1 MRVVISGGGTGGHI
15 YPALAIASG
24 IKDRLPDAA
33 ILYVG
38 TREGLESKIVPLAG
52 FDFVTVDITGLNR
65 SSLLKAS
72 ATLAKFP
79 RSIFQAWNI
88 IKSFG
93 PQIVVGT
100 GGYVSFPVV
109 SAATL
114 FPGCKTFIHEQNA
127 LPGIANRKLAKKVDC
142 TMINFPEAA
151 RHLKAKN
158 IKVTGLP
165 IRQEIMEVNQAE
177 AFKKLG
183 LKRGVFT
190 LLAFGGSRGAQ
201 SINSAIMQLLQEYP
215 LPDMQLIWITGEME
229 YESIIKNL
237 ESLSLNIHRLLVKPF
252 MHNIEDAMAVAD
264 LALCRAGAST
274 LSELAVLGLPAIL
287 VPYPYAAE
295 NHQEK
300 NARTLLEKKAASMV
314 IDEFLDGET
323 LYKKLKELRE
333 GIDYLEQ
340 MSTNIRNEARPD
352 ALNKILDIVLKE
364 Y

>member
-1 MRVVISGGGTGGHI
+1 MKVVISGGGTGGHI

-24 IKDRLPDAA
+24 IKDRLPASN

-38 TREGLESKIVPLAG
+38 TQQGLESKIVPQTGL
-52 FDFVTVDITGLNR
+52 DFVTVDISGLNR

-72 ATLAKFP
+72 ASLVKFP
-79 RSIFQAWNI
+79 SSIFQAWSI
-88 IKSFG
+88 IKGFG

-127 LPGIANRKLAKKVDC
+127 YPGIANRKLAKKVDC
-142 TMINFPEAA
+142 VMINFPEAA
-151 RHLKAKN
+151 RYLKAAN

-165 IRQEIMEVNQAE
+165 VRHEIMEVNRE
-177 AFKKLG
+177 AAIKKLG

-190 LLAFGGSRGAQ
+190 LLAFGGSRGAA
-201 SINSAIMQLLQEYP
+201 SINRAVLQLLQEYS
-215 LPDMQLIWITGEME
+215 LPDIQVIWISGEME
-229 YESIIKNL
+229 YEGISPQI
-237 ESLSLNIHRLLVKPF
+237 ESLRFNKDRLLLKPF
-252 MHNIEDAMAVAD
+252 MHNIEDAMAAAD

-274 LSELAVLGLPAIL
+274 LSELAILGLPAIL

-300 NARTLLEKKAASMV
+300 NARALLQKKAATMV

-323 LYKKLKELRE
+323 LYKKLEELRKNKD
-333 GIDYLEQ
+333 ILKQ
-340 MSTNIRNEARPD
+340 MSSNIKNEARPN
-352 ALNKILDIVLKE
+352 ALNKILDIILKK

>member
-1 MRVVISGGGTGGHI
+1 MKVIISGGGTGGHI

-24 IKDRLPDAA
+24 IKDRLPDAL

-38 TREGLESKIVPLAG
+38 TREGLESKIVPSAG
-52 FDFVTVDITGLNR
+52 FDFVTVDISGLNR

-72 ATLAKFP
+72 ASLAKFP
-79 RSIFQAWNI
+79 RSIFQAWSI
-88 IKSFG
+88 IKNFE

-127 LPGIANRKLAKKVDC
+127 FPGIANRKLAKKVDC

-151 RHLKAKN
+151 RHLKAQN

-165 IRQEIMEVNQAE
+165 VRQEIMDVNWEE
-177 AFKKLG
+177 AIKKVG

-190 LLAFGGSRGAQ
+190 LLAFGGSRGAS
-201 SINSAIMQLLQEYP
+201 SINGAMLQLLQEYS
-215 LPDMQLIWITGEME
+215 LPEMQVIWITGELE
-229 YESIIKNL
+229 YEGISQQI
-237 ESLSLNIHRLLVKPF
+237 ESLGLNSDWLLLKPF

-274 LSELAVLGLPAIL
+274 LSELAILGLPAIL

-295 NHQEK
+295 SHQEK
-300 NARTLLEKKAASMV
+300 NARALLQKKAAAMV

-323 LYKKLKELRE
+323 LYKKLEELRQSKAE
-333 GIDYLEQ
+333 LKQ

-352 ALNKILDIVLKE
+352 ALNKILDIVLKG